1 MGAWYDAIMVIH
13 WVGCYRIPEGC
24 ADEARPV
31 VDLLSQAVRDLA
43 RCKALLTVA
52 VLPYAP
58 EDRLLPGFPAEHIA
72 MICHGS
78 EAVPIEGVRLA
89 MAAVDHFLASRGWGS
104 HPINTYEA
112 RVVLARAAI
121 HADLAPG
128 RIAACLVGAVS
139 ADDGAVGRL

>member
-1 MGAWYDAIMVIH
+1 MVIH
-13 WVGCYRIPEGC
+13 WVGCYRIPEGR

-43 RCKALLTVA
+43 RCRALLTVA

-58 EDRLLPGFPAEHIA
+58 EDRLLPSFPAEHIA
-72 MICHGS
+72 MICHGA
-78 EAVPIEGVRLA
+78 EAVPIEEIRLA
-89 MAAVDHFLASRGWGS
+89 MAAVDRFLASRDWGS
-104 HPINTYEA
+104 QPINAYEA

-121 HADLAPG
+121 QADQVPG
-128 RIAACLVGAVS
+128 RIAPRLVRAVA